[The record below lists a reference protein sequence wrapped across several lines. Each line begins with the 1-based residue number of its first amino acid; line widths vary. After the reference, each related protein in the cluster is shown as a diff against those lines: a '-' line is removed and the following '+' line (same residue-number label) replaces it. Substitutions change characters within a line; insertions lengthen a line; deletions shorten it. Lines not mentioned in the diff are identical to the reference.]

1 MPDAYL
7 LCALLP
13 LQLFFFLSPLVK
25 ALSDQELLAICHAP
39 QPHDP
44 LRERGLTLQRL
55 ASSNGNDTIRRPAR
69 PVRNKLEAFFGERV
83 PGPGQGNAPG
93 SPRDGEEVGSVTTS
107 GKKMNRASTVSIMS
121 GLGVGV
127 GKHLNRLSSVPKT
140 PARGIPPI
148 IEPHRSPTSII
159 PRKARNFS
167 GQRPPSELIS
177 SHLADYF
184 PTAEKKVLERTA
196 RRSIY
201 GRASTSTRSKRDST
215 WSFVADPEAPPIPGK
230 ESSEQRRS
238 GTPVIQIGFDRSP
251 DELDS
256 RELHEASEHHGP
268 PTLPPV
274 SGHLEDWSKALQNVG
289 SPDKENYEPS
299 SHSLGRPTSS
309 IRPNSMRRASGE
321 SSRSR
326 KSLASQIRGGLAAAR
341 DRSDAAS
348 LLTVD
353 EITQE
358 VENRRESMSLAG
370 AGGGWVV
377 DGDGVPIPVPSS
389 SAGRRSGSLAPSTRP
404 SSGLS
409 RSIRNGRDSES
420 DNNTAEEDEDED
432 LDGLDEDERRGIGV
446 EDTIASRP
454 GRASPVPSAPGEE
467 SDRHRGDPM
476 AVTRSNTSRA
486 SSVSELQGDLEGSD
500 EEEDDEMDEDEDFE
514 DGLDDD
520 DDDDEEDEDEE
531 EGAGGVYHSK
541 NGELLK
547 ASFTVEMF
555 SFVTDPC
562 DFFFFSLFFS
572 SAGKVPIKW
581 IKGALIGAGSFGNVF
596 LGMNAKNGLLMAV
609 KQVEIPSGDSH
620 NDKRKMSMLEALERE
635 IELLK
640 TMQHENVVQYLG
652 E

>member
-1 MPDAYL
+1 M
-7 LCALLP
+7 
-13 LQLFFFLSPLVK
+13 
-25 ALSDQELLAICHAP
+25 
-39 QPHDP
+39 
-44 LRERGLTLQRL
+44 
-55 ASSNGNDTIRRPAR
+55 
-69 PVRNKLEAFFGERV
+69 EAFFGERMT
-83 PGPGQGNAPG
+83 GPGQNTAPG
-93 SPRDGEEVGSVTTS
+93 SPREGDEVPQVTTS

-121 GLGVGV
+121 GLGVGM
-127 GKHLNRLSSVPKT
+127 GKHLNRISSGAEKP
-140 PARGIPPI
+140 GPPPVRPGLPTA
-148 IEPHRSPTSII
+148 EPSHRSPTSVI
-159 PRKARNFS
+159 PRKARNFL

-184 PTAEKKVLERTA
+184 PAAEKRVLERTA

-215 WSFVADPEAPPIPGK
+215 WSFVADPEAPPLPGK
-230 ESSEQRRS
+230 ESVEQRRS
-238 GTPVIQIGFDRSP
+238 GTPVIQIGYDRSP
-251 DELDS
+251 DEMEA
-256 RELHEASEHHGP
+256 RELHPDEYGP

-274 SGHLEDWSKALQNVG
+274 SGQFALEDWSKSLQSVG
-289 SPDKENYEPS
+289 SPEREAYEAS
-299 SHSLGRPTSS
+299 SASLGRPTSS

-341 DRSDAAS
+341 ERNDRSDAAS

-377 DGDGVPIPVPSS
+377 DGDGVPIPIPSS
-389 SAGRRSGSLAPSTRP
+389 SSGRRSGSLAPSTRP

-420 DNNTAEEDEDED
+420 DNNTTGEEEDDD

-446 EDTIASRP
+446 DDAFASRP

-486 SSVSELQGDLEGSD
+486 SSVSELRRDLEGSD
-500 EEEDDEMDEDEDFE
+500 EEDEDDEMDEDEDFD

-520 DDDDEEDEDEE
+520 DDEEDDDEE

-541 NGELLK
+541 NGECLSTERTRACACRL
-547 ASFTVEMF
+547 T
-555 SFVTDPC
+555 
-562 DFFFFSLFFS
+562 SLSPFISYHSWKS
-572 SAGKVPIKW
+572 SNQVDQRRSHWSW
-581 IKGALIGAGSFGNVF
+581 IFRQRL
-596 LGMNAKNGLLMAV
+596 
-609 KQVEIPSGDSH
+609 PWY
-620 NDKRKMSMLEALERE
+620 ER
-635 IELLK
+635 
-640 TMQHENVVQYLG
+640 
-652 E
+652 